1 MSEDLGDM
9 KWPKELDIIARH
21 IFLPNTVG
29 RQNRSVQQQPKK
41 KCFLTFKFLPTVK
54 IARFNMTACALLA
67 SPRSLLIAYAVMLN
81 ALVLLLTELSV
92 CKSK

>member
-29 RQNRSVQQQPKK
+29 RQNHSVQQQPKK
-41 KCFLTFKFLPTVK
+41 K
-54 IARFNMTACALLA
+54 
-67 SPRSLLIAYAVMLN
+67 
-81 ALVLLLTELSV
+81 VLFDI
-92 CKSK
+92 

>member
-1 MSEDLGDM
+1 MAE
-9 KWPKELDIIARH
+9 R
-21 IFLPNTVG
+21 VG
-29 RQNRSVQQQPKK
+29 HNRSPHLFTKHCREAEPLSPTTTKKK

-67 SPRSLLIAYAVMLN
+67 SPRSLLTAYAVMLN